1 MEDCTEQKSILAQI
15 GYEQVWEHTT
25 VLPALGRPRNEDY
38 EFGASLG
45 YKGNFFK
52 KMYSNIK
59 YYYVQTERCTTTF
72 PLATG
77 RHSTIMIAFAPVS
90 LRSLN
95 PSED

>member
-52 KMYSNIK
+52 KNVFK
-59 YYYVQTERCTTTF
+59 
-72 PLATG
+72 
-77 RHSTIMIAFAPVS
+77 H
-90 LRSLN
+90 
-95 PSED
+95 